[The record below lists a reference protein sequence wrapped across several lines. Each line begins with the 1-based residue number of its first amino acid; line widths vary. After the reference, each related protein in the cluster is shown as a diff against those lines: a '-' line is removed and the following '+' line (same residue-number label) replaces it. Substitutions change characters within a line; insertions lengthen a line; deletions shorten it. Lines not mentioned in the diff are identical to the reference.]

1 MTVLLATRADIT
13 LDAFR
18 RVAWQ
23 GEGVMI
29 ADDAQELMNRC
40 AAAFE
45 ALVRERV
52 QDDPGALIYGVTTA
66 PGDGAA
72 VALDAERLARRPSRL
87 WSAVSYGDP
96 LPERVVRGIL
106 LARLANFLGGHAA
119 ARAHVARAVAAMLD
133 GELPAVPAQGNG
145 GAGEIIALG
154 HLFFELSAQIELTAK
169 ERMALINGSPCAAAL
184 AADAALSLERRVALA
199 EQVFA
204 LSSDA
209 YGAPDVHYSADL
221 EPLWD
226 DEHETAALCALRELL
241 AGSPGARQRHQ
252 APVSYRIL
260 PRVLGA
266 ARRACA
272 ALRHAAR

>member
-72 VALDAERLARRPSRL
+72 IALDAERLARRPRRL
-87 WSAVSYGDP
+87 WTAASYGEP
-96 LPERVVRGIL
+96 LPERVVRGIV
-106 LARLANFLGGHAA
+106 LARLANMLGGHAA
-119 ARAHVARAVAAMLD
+119 VRARVALAVASMLD
-133 GELPAVPAQGNG
+133 PGVRLPRVPAQGNG
-145 GAGEIIALG
+145 GAGEILALG
-154 HLFFELSAQIELTAK
+154 QLFFDLSGELELSAK
-169 ERMALINGSPCAAAL
+169 ERMTLVNGSPCAAAL
-184 AADAALSLERRVALA
+184 VADDALALERRVALA

-204 LSSDA
+204 LSSDV
-209 YGAPDVHYSADL
+209 Y
-221 EPLWD
+221 
-226 DEHETAALCALRELL
+226 
-241 AGSPGARQRHQ
+241 
-252 APVSYRIL
+252 
-260 PRVLGA
+260 
-266 ARRACA
+266 
-272 ALRHAAR
+272 